1 VTFVTMAYIV
11 ILNPLILGGTK
22 DVAATRCRPRRS
34 APRPASPPA

>member
-22 DVAATRCRPRRS
+22 DVAATRCGRADRRRDRPH
-34 APRPASPPA
+34 PPA